1 MKNAIGC
8 VNNSRGFVQIL
19 LTIVLIV
26 LAGGIGFSIYLIK
39 EQEKTIK
46 TLSQRLETV
55 EKRLPKIEKIEKDTS
70 SIMEELQKQ
79 KEKGLVNLTIPAVQK
94 LDKDFMVAKLSVK
107 PHLTGVMVKGTII
120 NGTPLPQENIKFR
133 LTILDKSKEFS
144 IKKLSPGGSKA
155 FEVYLPDVPPDKAQ
169 TARIEHLE
177 STVLYYKD

>member
-1 MKNAIGC
+1 MKNAK
-8 VNNSRGFVQIL
+8 GFVQVI
-19 LTIVLIV
+19 LTIVIII
-26 LAGGIGFSIYLIK
+26 LAGGIGFSLFLIK

-46 TLSQRLETV
+46 ALNQRLEAV
-55 EKRLPKIEKIEKDTS
+55 EKRLPKIEKIEKDTT

-107 PHLTGVMVKGTII
+107 PHLTGVIVKGTII

-133 LTILDKSKEFS
+133 ITILNSSKEFS

-155 FEVYLPDVPPDKAQ
+155 FEVYVPDVPADKAQ